1 VTRIEVGKRIA
12 DLRRDKNLTQSQFG
26 ELLGVSKHCIGKIER
41 GEKSLGD
48 IIPIIC
54 EKTGVS
60 ADFLYFGAEPLGDM
74 GILSDFT
81 PTQIDMG
88 LDVLKRLAEIIYTAD
103 GNELLIKEAMRRQSP
118 TVL

>member
-1 VTRIEVGKRIA
+1 VTRADVGKRIA
-12 DLRRDKNLTQSQFG
+12 NLRHDKKLTQSQFG
-26 ELLGVSKHCIGKIER
+26 ELLGVSKYCIGKIER

-60 ADFLYFGAEPLGDM
+60 SDFLYFGTETFDI
-74 GILSDFT
+74 GILNDFT
-81 PTQIDMG
+81 PAQINMG

-103 GNELLIKEAMRRQSP
+103 GNELLIKEAMRRQNP
-118 TVL
+118 TDI

>member
-1 VTRIEVGKRIA
+1 MSREDVGKRIA
-12 DLRRDKNLTQSQFG
+12 DLRCDKKLTQAQFG

-41 GEKSLGD
+41 GKKSLGD
-48 IIPIIC
+48 IVPIIC

-60 ADFLYFGAEPLGDM
+60 ADFLYFGTETFDIGL
-74 GILSDFT
+74 LSDFT
-81 PTQIDMG
+81 QAAQIDMG

-118 TVL
+118 TDI